1 MTAMPKVTD
10 VYRCPRCQR
19 STSVRGTPA
28 DVAAAIEAVRC
39 RHCDGHAA
47 GDHVLDDISIAG
59 VTSRAR
65 RADRRAAA
73 RRRIH
78 QTRRTA

>member
-1 MTAMPKVTD
+1 MTAIPKVTEQYCCD
-10 VYRCPRCQR
+10 RCQR

-28 DVAAAIEAVRC
+28 DVAAALDAVRC

-47 GDHVLDDISIAG
+47 GDHVLDDVGLAG
-59 VTSRAR
+59 ASSRAR

-73 RRRIH
+73 RRRAN
-78 QTRRTA
+78 QNRSTA